1 MERRTLRRIV
11 VNRLDEISSLRER
24 RRKGREG
31 VSGCEQEEGRED
43 EEEKRREEGDSR
55 SSGEACMV
63 CFLCKEEE
71 ITIIFLSSDVWEV
84 DGLSRRCGNRKK
96 RKREE
101 THPLLA
107 DFLLLILLN
116 LVDNLSL
123 RRYRRRVFSFDS
135 KIKQRRR
142 YVPKR

>member
-1 MERRTLRRIV
+1 
-11 VNRLDEISSLRER
+11 
-24 RRKGREG
+24 
-31 VSGCEQEEGRED
+31 
-43 EEEKRREEGDSR
+43 
-55 SSGEACMV
+55 MV

-71 ITIIFLSSDVWEV
+71 ITISFLFSDVWEV
-84 DGLSRRCGNRKK
+84 DGLSRRCGDREK

-101 THPLLA
+101 THSVLP

-123 RRYRRRVFSFDS
+123 SRYRRRSISFDS